1 MRINTNVSAL
11 RAQRAMSEHNNKIES
26 ASGKIS
32 SGSRVRNASD
42 DAASLSIG
50 TKQKSN
56 IRSQHQAIRNANDAI
71 GEFQVAEGAMSEIGN
86 ILVRLKELS
95 IQSASD
101 HLQDSERGMAN
112 MEYMQL
118 RKEAERIAQSTKLN
132 GVNLLQNKSGNTRD
146 FMIGINN
153 DSNSKMSLKGTELGV
168 SEFNLSIID
177 SNISSVTD
185 ARLNI
190 GYIDSAIE
198 TLASKRATAGAY
210 QNKAQSAISNL
221 EQTNVNESDAM
232 SRTMDADMAYE
243 VSEKMRSE
251 GKLQAATSVLAQ
263 SSQFSAMTLKLLE

>member
-11 RAQRAMSEHNNKIES
+11 RAQRAMSEHNNKIEN

-86 ILVRLKELS
+86 ILIRLKELS
-95 IQSASD
+95 IQSASG

-132 GVNLLQNKSGNTRD
+132 GVSLLQNKSGQTRD

-168 SEFNLSIID
+168 SEFNLNIID
-177 SNISSVTD
+177 SNIASATD

-190 GYIDSAIE
+190 GYIDGAIATLSA
-198 TLASKRATAGAY
+198 KRATAGAY
-210 QNKAQSAISNL
+210 QNKAQIAINNL
-221 EQTNVNESDAM
+221 EQTNVNESASM
-232 SRTMDADMAYE
+232 SQTMDADMAYE
-243 VSEKMRSE
+243 MSEKLRSE
-251 GKLQAATSVLAQ
+251 GNLKAATSVLAQ
-263 SSQFSAMTLKLLE
+263 SAQFSAMTLKLLE

>member
-86 ILVRLKELS
+86 ILIRLKELS
-95 IQSASD
+95 IQSASG

-132 GVNLLQNKSGNTRD
+132 GVNLLQNKSGQTRD

-153 DSNSKMSLKGTELGV
+153 DSDSKMSLKGTELGV
-168 SEFNLSIID
+168 SEFNLNIID
-177 SNISSVTD
+177 SNISSITD

-190 GYIDSAIE
+190 GYIDGAIA
-198 TLASKRATAGAY
+198 TLSEKRATAGAY
-210 QNKAQSAISNL
+210 QNKAQSAINNL
-221 EQTNVNESDAM
+221 EQTNVNESAAM
-232 SRTMDADMAYE
+232 SQTMDADMAYE
-243 VSEKMRSE
+243 MSEKLRSE

-263 SSQFSAMTLKLLE
+263 SSEFNAMTLKLLR